1 MLELKEVSKI
11 YKVADFEQK
20 ALDNVSIKFRKNE
33 FVSIL
38 GQSGSG
44 KSTLLNIIGGLDHYT
59 SGDLIIN
66 GVSTKQYKASDWDTY
81 RNHRIGFVFQNYNLI
96 MHQSILSNVELALT
110 LSGVTKS
117 ERKKRAQK
125 ALESVGLEK
134 HINKNP
140 TQLSGGQM
148 QRVAIARALVNDPD
162 IILADEPTGAL
173 DSETSIQIM
182 ELLKK
187 VAKEKLVIMVT
198 HNPELAK
205 TYSTRI
211 VNLKDGRILDD
222 SQAFD
227 GNEEKSQ
234 TDNKKKSSMGLFT
247 ALSLSK
253 NNLVTKKGRTI
264 ITAIAGSIGIFGI
277 ALILGLSNG
286 VSKYADKMQK
296 ESFGSQPIS
305 IESETISESSSIDAS
320 SLNKPKTE
328 HNKQILAV
336 DDVSNNFEI
345 TEKKD
350 KKENDL
356 KKFKEH
362 IEKNKTE
369 VDKLTSDVEYIY
381 DINLNIY
388 DKDKD
393 DNILKINPITNT
405 SATATGLDALIG
417 SLTLLKDSFGKIIN
431 ESNYE
436 LLSGSM
442 PKNYNELVLITNENE
457 EIQLSTLYSLNI
469 EDKNEVPEMMK
480 KSSNGEKINLGD
492 KVFDYNSLIGKT
504 YKLIAGSDYYQKVG
518 NVWLSREN
526 DNQYIKQ
533 LYNDKSIE
541 LKIVGV
547 AKVKDKNIPSSYLG
561 YTNELN
567 KYIIENANKTD
578 IAKEQM
584 ANQNINVFTGTPF
597 DEMTSSLKQNLK
609 ILGAGNLEEP
619 NIINLYPK
627 NIEAKE
633 EIKKFINNYNSEN
646 SEEDKIIYVD
656 QMESLTKTITNV
668 VKMISSVLV
677 ALVSISLIVS
687 CLMIGIIT
695 YVSVLERTKEI
706 GILKAIGASKKD
718 IVRVF
723 RAETII
729 EGLASGALGVGMA
742 FLISG
747 GVNAIVNI
755 LAKIENIMV
764 ISPVTAGILILV
776 SILLTMFAGSGPAKV
791 ASKKDPV
798 ESLKAE

>member
-1 MLELKEVSKI
+1 MLELKEISKI
-11 YKVADFEQK
+11 YKVADYEQK
-20 ALDNVSIKFRKNE
+20 ALDKVSINFRKNE

-66 GVSTKQYKASDWDTY
+66 GVSTKQYKDSDWDTY
-81 RNHRIGFVFQNYNLI
+81 RNHKIGFVFQNYNLI

-110 LSGVTKS
+110 LSGVPKS
-117 ERKKRAQK
+117 ERKKRAKK
-125 ALESVGLEK
+125 ALENVGLEK
-134 HINKNP
+134 HINKKP

-205 TYSTRI
+205 AYSTRI
-211 VNLKDGRILDD
+211 VNLKDGHILDD

-227 GNEEKSQ
+227 GNEEKAQ
-234 TDNKKKSSMGLFT
+234 EDNKKKSSMSLLT

-253 NNLVTKKGRTI
+253 NNLITKKGRTI
-264 ITAIAGSIGIFGI
+264 ITAIAGSIGILGI

-286 VSKYADKMQK
+286 VSIYADKMQK

-305 IESETISESSSIDAS
+305 IESETMGESSSVDTS
-320 SLNKPKTE
+320 SLNKQKTE
-328 HNKQILAV
+328 HNSKILAV

-350 KKENDL
+350 SKKNNL
-356 KKFKEH
+356 KKFKEY
-362 IEKNKTE
+362 IGQNKIE
-369 VDKLTSDVEYIY
+369 VDKITSDVEYIY

-388 DKDKD
+388 DKDKNG
-393 DNILKINPITNT
+393 NILKINPVTNT
-405 SATATGLDALIG
+405 SATATGLSSILNSFTLI
-417 SLTLLKDSFGKIIN
+417 KDSFGKMIN

-442 PKNYNELVLITNENE
+442 PKAYNELVLITNENE
-457 EIQLSTLYSLNI
+457 EINLSTLYSLNI
-469 EDKNEVPEMMK
+469 EDKNEISELMK
-480 KSSNGEKINLGD
+480 KSANGEKIDLGD
-492 KVFDYNSLIGKT
+492 KVFNYDSLIGRT
-504 YKLIAGSDYYQKVG
+504 YKLVVGADYYQKNG
-518 NVWLSREN
+518 NAWISREN

-533 LYNDKSIE
+533 LYNNKSTE

-547 AKVKDKNIPSSYLG
+547 AKIKDTNLASSYLG
-561 YTNELN
+561 YTSELN
-567 KYIIENANKTD
+567 KYIIESANKTD
-578 IAKEQM
+578 IVKEQI
-584 ANQNINVFTGTPF
+584 ANKNINVFTGSNF
-597 DEMTSSLKQNLK
+597 DEMTASLEENLK
-609 ILGAGNLEEP
+609 ILGAGDLDDP
-619 NIINLYPK
+619 NTINLYPK
-627 NIEAKE
+627 NIESKE
-633 EIKKFINNYNSEN
+633 EIKKFINNYNSGN
-646 SEEDKIIYVD
+646 SEQDQITYVD
-656 QMESLTKTITNV
+656 QMEALTQTITSV
-668 VKMISSVLV
+668 VKMISIVLV

-687 CLMIGIIT
+687 GLMIGIIT
-695 YVSVLERTKEI
+695 YISVLERTKEI
-706 GILKAIGASKKD
+706 GILKSIGASKKD

-729 EGLASGALGVGMA
+729 EGLASGALGVGVA
-742 FLISG
+742 YVISLG
-747 GVNAIVNI
+747 ANAIVNA
-755 LAKIENIMV
+755 LAKVENIV
-764 ISPVTAGILILV
+764 AISPVSAIILILISV
-776 SILLTMFAGSGPAKV
+776 LLTMFAGSGPAKM

-798 ESLKAE
+798 ESLKSE